1 MPEVPPMP
9 DNLLVITTLPDP
21 AAGERLAVLLVE
33 RGLAACVNIGP
44 PVKSVYRWQGRLEKG
59 MEVMLTIK
67 TSRERYPQLENA
79 IVDGHPYEL
88 PEVIAVPITGGLN
101 EYLRWIQTCTKN

>member
-1 MPEVPPMP
+1 
-9 DNLLVITTLPDP
+9 
-21 AAGERLAVLLVE
+21 
-33 RGLAACVNIGP
+33 
-44 PVKSVYRWQGRLEKG
+44 
-59 MEVMLTIK
+59 MLTIK

>member
-1 MPEVPPMP
+1 MT

-21 AAGERLAVLLVE
+21 AAGEGLAASLVE

-44 PVKSVYRWQGRLEKG
+44 PVKSVYRWEDRIERGT
-59 MEVMLTIK
+59 EVILTIK

-88 PEVIAVPITGGLN
+88 PEVIAVPITEGLN
-101 EYLRWIQTCTKN
+101 DYLAWIQACTKI